1 MVSIWFGQTKSQSES
16 DGSGFD
22 LLSTEEAF
30 GMSKVVL
37 VGSVKVLVM
46 PNAVLVMSLSP
57 LVMFGWRSHRAAAV
71 LLALDLRP

>member
-1 MVSIWFGQTKSQSES
+1 
-16 DGSGFD
+16 
-22 LLSTEEAF
+22 
-30 GMSKVVL
+30 MSKVVL